1 MGALYDMTK
10 TEAIAKIEASLLGE
24 PQVITPKNSTYE
36 IYVKERSIALIE
48 TVIEPKPITVNAACF
63 PQYYLELYQNSSVWV
78 IANSGDNWLLTLE
91 GKPEFALAFG
101 GNPNNLTML
110 GFSSSDALAEWLG

>member
-1 MGALYDMTK
+1 MTK
-10 TEAIAKIEASLLGE
+10 TEAITKIKESLLDE
-24 PQVITPKNSTYE
+24 PQVLTPKNSTYE
-36 IYVKERSIALIE
+36 IYVKERAIALIE
-48 TVIEPKPITVNAACF
+48 SVIEPKPITVNGACF

-91 GKPEFALAFG
+91 DKQEFALAFG
-101 GNPNNLTML
+101 ENPNNLTML